1 MTSDYQYPQVWQQ
14 AAGAGAAGGA
24 VGGASVQEP
33 LQLPQIVREA
43 GGQAGVSGP
52 LISTVLERVPYYTL
66 LAAQSEQNKLL
77 PLGIPV
83 SAAARMSVPPLL
95 RSSRCMNSIDNEL
108 RVRHLR
114 IRCTSILYNSL
125 LIGSRE

>member
-14 AAGAGAAGGA
+14 GAGAGAAGVA
-24 VGGASVQEP
+24 CGGASVQEP
-33 LQLPQIVREA
+33 LQLPQFVREA
-43 GGQAGVSGP
+43 GGQAGVSP

-83 SAAARMSVPPLL
+83 SAAARTSLPPFLS
-95 RSSRCMNSIDNEL
+95 SSRCI
-108 RVRHLR
+108 H
-114 IRCTSILYNSL
+114 L
-125 LIGSRE
+125 LI